1 MNTDNNEPIPDHD
14 PYRILFDKGPLPMW
28 VCDQATLRLMDVN
41 DAALR
46 AYGYSREEFLK
57 MTLLDLQLA
66 HDFQQ
71 LLGEVHAAAGTKTVS
86 IHRKKGSVVCTVETT
101 TSAIRFNGAP
111 AFLFA
116 VNDISQRVQTQRSLV
131 VSNELLNTFAAFV
144 LVADTNGR
152 ITYAAPS
159 VAALGYQPGELLGEG
174 WWNVTRLDVEEAER
188 ARRHIIRLARGEER
202 PSRIPYETTVRCKDG
217 STRWVL
223 WQDSADIPGSVIGVG
238 QDITARKATEDAL
251 ARSEARLRKVVESNV
266 IGVFFAGLDGRIL
279 EANEAFLKLI
289 GYSREDLGSGAL
301 RWDSITPPEF
311 EELDQRAITELKTR
325 GSCSPFEKEYLAK
338 NGARVPVLLGGA
350 MLPGSEEESVCI
362 VVDLSARRRLENER
376 RALHEELIQSQKM
389 EAIGQLAGGIAH
401 DFNNILNVIGGY
413 GELIIDKLGQEDPLR
428 RSAERVL
435 IATKRAADLTA
446 QLLAFSRKQIL
457 QKTVLDLNVVIGEL
471 LDMLRRL
478 IREDVQLIF
487 SPASDLHLVH
497 ADKVQV
503 EQVLINL
510 TVNARDALP
519 QGGQIRI
526 ETRNVTVTPTTHI
539 GSLASGEYAC
549 IAVADNGFG
558 MDKETLER
566 IFEPFFTTK
575 EIGHG
580 TGLGL
585 STVYGIIKQ
594 SGGDILAESQPGV
607 GSLFHVYLPRA
618 ANALDAAQQPDI
630 STPATWGG
638 ETLLLVE
645 DEDPLRD
652 AAQEYLESL
661 GYTVLTAKD
670 GMEAL
675 EISARYPGEV
685 ALLLTDIVLPRL
697 GGRLVRERIQETRPG
712 IKTIF
717 ISGYAEDIDPDL
729 DGGPRVPFLQKPFLL
744 RMLGRLV
751 SDVLA
756 DNSSVRPKATV

>member
-1 MNTDNNEPIPDHD
+1 
-14 PYRILFDKGPLPMW
+14 MW
-28 VCDQATLRLMDVN
+28 VCDRATLKVLDVN
-41 DAALR
+41 SAAIR
-46 AYGYSREEFLK
+46 AYGYSRQDFLK

-66 HDFQQ
+66 PGFQE
-71 LLGEVHAAAGTKTVS
+71 LHTEITAAPGKKSIA
-86 IHRKKGSVVCTVETT
+86 IHRKKGDSICTVEMT
-101 TSAIRFNGAP
+101 TSAIHFHGAP
-111 AFLFA
+111 ALLFA
-116 VNDISQRVQTQRSLV
+116 INDVTERMQTQRTLI

-144 LVADTNGR
+144 LVADANGR

-159 VAALGYQPGELLGEG
+159 VAALGYEPGELLGDG
-174 WWNVTRLDVEEAER
+174 WWDVTRPNAEDGDR
-188 ARRHIIRLARGEER
+188 ERQHIARLARGEEIPAR
-202 PSRIPYETTVRCKDG
+202 TPYETTIRCKDG

-238 QDITARKATEDAL
+238 HDITARKTTELAL
-251 ARSEARLRKVVESNV
+251 AKSEARLRKLVDSNV
-266 IGVFFAGLDGRIL
+266 VGVCFTNLDGRIL

-289 GYSREDLGSGAL
+289 GYSFEDLRSGKL

-311 EELDQRAITELKTR
+311 EELDRRAIVELKSQ
-325 GSCSPFEKEYLAK
+325 GFCIPFEKEYLAK
-338 NGARVPVLLGGA
+338 NGARIPVLLGGA
-350 MLPGSEEESVCI
+350 MLPGSDEESVCI
-362 VVDLSARRRLENER
+362 VVDLSSRRRLENER

-413 GELIIDKLGQEDPLR
+413 SELIIDKMAEEDPLR

-457 QKTVLDLNVVIGEL
+457 QKIVLDLNSVVSEL

-478 IREDVQLIF
+478 IREDIQLIF
-487 SPASDLHLVH
+487 SPGANLHLVH
-497 ADKVQV
+497 ADKIQV

-519 QGGQIRI
+519 QGGEIKI
-526 ETRNVTVTPTTHI
+526 ETRNVSVTQTNRI
-539 GSLASGEYAC
+539 GGLAPGEYAC

-594 SGGDILAESQPGV
+594 SGGEILAESEPGA
-607 GSLFHVYLPRA
+607 GSLFRVYLPQA
-618 ANALDAAQQPDI
+618 ARTLEAAPQPEV
-630 STPATWGG
+630 SKPGSWGG
-638 ETLLLVE
+638 ETILLVE
-645 DEDPLRD
+645 DEDSLRD

-661 GYTVLTAKD
+661 GYTVLTAAN
-670 GMEAL
+670 GLEAL
-675 EISARYPGEV
+675 EISARYTGEV

-697 GGRLVRERIQETRPG
+697 GGRLVRERIQEMRPG

-717 ISGYAEDIDPDL
+717 ISGYAEDMSPDL
-729 DGGPRVPFLQKPFLL
+729 VTAPRTPFLQKPFLL
-744 RMLGRLV
+744 RMLGKLV
-751 SDVLA
+751 SEVLA
-756 DNSSVRPKATV
+756 DKTSIHPQATV

>member
-1 MNTDNNEPIPDHD
+1 MNTDINDSAHYHD
-14 PYRILFDKGPLPMW
+14 QYRTLFDEAPLPMW
-28 VCDQATLRLMDVN
+28 VCDQVTLKLLDVN
-41 DAALR
+41 NAAVR
-46 AYGYSREEFLK
+46 TYGHSREDFLG
-57 MTLLDLQLA
+57 MTLLDLHIA
-66 HDFQQ
+66 HALPELRTQI
-71 LLGEVHAAAGTKTVS
+71 HTAAGEKIVAT
-86 IHRKKGSVVCTVETT
+86 HRKKAGDICTVEMS

-111 AFLFA
+111 AFLFV
-116 VNDISQRVQTQRSLV
+116 VNDITERMSSSQ
-131 VSNELLNTFAAFV
+131 
-144 LVADTNGR
+144 
-152 ITYAAPS
+152 
-159 VAALGYQPGELLGEG
+159 
-174 WWNVTRLDVEEAER
+174 
-188 ARRHIIRLARGEER
+188 
-202 PSRIPYETTVRCKDG
+202 
-217 STRWVL
+217 
-223 WQDSADIPGSVIGVG
+223 
-238 QDITARKATEDAL
+238 
-251 ARSEARLRKVVESNV
+251 
-266 IGVFFAGLDGRIL
+266 
-279 EANEAFLKLI
+279 
-289 GYSREDLGSGAL
+289 
-301 RWDSITPPEF
+301 
-311 EELDQRAITELKTR
+311 
-325 GSCSPFEKEYLAK
+325 
-338 NGARVPVLLGGA
+338 
-350 MLPGSEEESVCI
+350 
-362 VVDLSARRRLENER
+362 RLENER
-376 RALHEELIQSQKM
+376 HALHEELIQSQKM

-413 GELIIDKLGQEDPLR
+413 SELIIDKLAEEDPLR

-446 QLLAFSRKQIL
+446 QLLAFSRKQML
-457 QKTVLDLNVVIGEL
+457 QKTVLDLNSVIAEI

-478 IREDVQLIF
+478 IRGDIQLIF

-497 ADKVQV
+497 ADKIQI

-526 ETRNVTVTPTTHI
+526 ETRNVSLTPATHI
-539 GSLASGEYAC
+539 GGLAPGEYAC

-585 STVYGIIKQ
+585 STVYGIVKQ
-594 SGGDILAESQPGV
+594 SGGEILVESQPGV
-607 GSLFHVYLPRA
+607 GSLFHIYLPRA
-618 ANALDAAQQPDI
+618 ADALEAAPQPVI
-630 STPATWGG
+630 ETPATWGG

-645 DEDPLRD
+645 DEDALRD

-670 GMEAL
+670 GVEAL
-675 EISARYPGEV
+675 EISARYAGEV

-697 GGRLVRERIQETRPG
+697 GGRLVRERIQELRPA

-717 ISGYAEDIDPDL
+717 ISGYADDMAPDVV
-729 DGGPRVPFLQKPFLL
+729 DGPRVPFLQKPFLL

-756 DNSSVRPKATV
+756 GRSSVRPKATV